1 MQVIQPVVLCG
12 GSGTRLW
19 PLSRPDR
26 PKPFLPLLGKRTLFQ
41 QTLDR
46 VADRSRFADPIV
58 VAGGAHTPMIEDQ
71 AGRHHLIVEPHA
83 KNTAPAIALAAAR
96 VPRETVLLVCPSD
109 HHIGDED
116 AFREGV
122 EAAKSLAERG
132 RLVCFGIAPD
142 RPETGY
148 GYIERGEA
156 LETGHA
162 VSRFVEKPDGE
173 AAESYLAS
181 GKFVWNGGIF
191 LFRAGDY
198 LDELAKHRP
207 EMAKLID
214 EAVAGGRSEGHV
226 FCPGAA
232 PFGGIAAESIDYAV
246 MEATERAAVVS
257 ANMGWS
263 DIGDWNALMIAREA
277 AGLDLCAPDT
287 QAVGADDI
295 MTVSDGARIS
305 VVGLDDVIV
314 VVDGDEVLVLSRDAA
329 QSVRQLNPADRT

>member
-1 MQVIQPVVLCG
+1 MIQPVVLCG

-26 PKPFLPLLGKRTLFQ
+26 PKPFLPLLGERTLFQ

-46 VADRSRFADPIV
+46 TADRSRFSDPII
-58 VAGGAHTPMIEDQ
+58 VAGGAHTRMIANQ
-71 AGRHHLIVEPHA
+71 AGPHHLIVEPDA

-109 HHIGDED
+109 HHIGDEV
-116 AFREGV
+116 AFLEGI
-122 EAAKSLAERG
+122 EAAKTLAEQG
-132 RLVCFGIAPD
+132 MLVCFGIAPD

-156 LETGHA
+156 LETGHV
-162 VSRFVEKPDGE
+162 VSRFVEKPDSE
-173 AAESYLAS
+173 AAERYLAS

-207 EMAKLID
+207 DMATLVD
-214 EAVAGGRSEGHV
+214 EAVAGGRSEGDT
-226 FCPGAA
+226 FYPGAA
-232 PFGGIAAESIDYAV
+232 PFGEISSESVDYAV

-257 ANMGWS
+257 ADMGWS
-263 DIGDWNALMIAREA
+263 DIGDWNALMLAREA
-277 AGLDLCAPDT
+277 AGLDLCASGT
-287 QAVGADDI
+287 QSVEAGGI
-295 MTVSDGARIS
+295 MTVSDGPQIS
-305 VVGLDDVIV
+305 VVGLNDVIV
-314 VVDGDEVLVLSRDAA
+314 VADGDEVLVLSRDAA
-329 QSVRQLNPADRT
+329 QSVRQLKPADRT